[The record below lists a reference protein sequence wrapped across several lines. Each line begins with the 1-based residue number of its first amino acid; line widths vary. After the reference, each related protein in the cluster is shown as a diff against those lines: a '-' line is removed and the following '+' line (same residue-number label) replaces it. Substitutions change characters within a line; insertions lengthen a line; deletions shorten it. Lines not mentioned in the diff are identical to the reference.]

1 MAVAAPFSAPALTME
16 ARTREALPTD
26 GWAYEPKW
34 DGFRCHAWAP
44 GAAGADACLYSRGQR
59 PLRRYF
65 PELDDA
71 LAALPPGT
79 VLDGEVVVIADG
91 SLDFDALQQR
101 VHPAASRIAKLAAEI
116 PASLVAFDVLAD
128 RGADLRDAP
137 FTERRSRLEALQAD
151 LVAPWHL
158 TPSTADVDTARRW
171 FTELEAA
178 GCDGVVAKRAD
189 GPYRAGER
197 DMVKVKHRRAAAC
210 VVGGYRLHK
219 DGDKIGSLLL
229 GLYTAAGDLH
239 FIGHCSGFRDADR
252 ARLLAELQPLVVDD
266 DAAAGAGGPDG
277 DGSGADRSGA
287 GGFGAGGFGE
297 RARRP
302 GEPSR
307 WTGDKD
313 LSWVALRPQV
323 VCEVSYDQLTGDR
336 FRHATRFERWRP
348 DLDPGACT
356 LAQLE
361 RPQFGPDR
369 PRVEDILQ

>member
-1 MAVAAPFSAPALTME
+1 MSVAVPFAAPTSTME
-16 ARTREALPTD
+16 ARTRATLPTGD
-26 GWAYEPKW
+26 WAYEPKW

-44 GAAGADACLYSRGQR
+44 GAAETDACLYSRGQR

-71 LAALPPGT
+71 LAGLPPGT
-79 VLDGEVVVIADG
+79 VIDGEVVVIVDG

-101 VHPAASRIAKLAAEI
+101 VHPAASRIAKLAAER

-128 RGADLRDAP
+128 GGTDLRSAP
-137 FTERRSRLEALQAD
+137 FTERRARLETLRAD
-151 LVAPWHL
+151 LAAPWRL
-158 TPSTADVDTARRW
+158 TPSTADADTARRW

-178 GCDGVVAKRAD
+178 GCDGVVAKRRD

-197 DMVKVKHRRAAAC
+197 DMAKVKHRRTASC

-219 DGDKIGSLLL
+219 DGDRVGSLLL

-239 FIGHCSGFRDADR
+239 FIGHCSGFGDADR
-252 ARLLAELQPLVVDD
+252 LRLLAELQPLVVAD
-266 DAAAGAGGPDG
+266 DAAAD
-277 DGSGADRSGA
+277 
-287 GGFGAGGFGE
+287 AGGFGE
-297 RARRP
+297 NARRP

-323 VCEVSYDQLTGDR
+323 VCDVSYDQLTGER

-348 DLDPGACT
+348 DLDPRACT
-356 LAQLE
+356 LAQLDP
-361 RPQFGPDR
+361 PQFGPDR
-369 PRVEDILQ
+369 PRVEDVLQ

>member
-1 MAVAAPFSAPALTME
+1 MTVAAPFAAPAATME
-16 ARTREALPTD
+16 ARTRNTLPTD

-44 GAAGADACLYSRGQR
+44 GTAEADACLYSRGQR

-65 PELDDA
+65 PELDAA
-71 LAALPPGT
+71 LAGLPPGT
-79 VLDGEVVVIADG
+79 VIDGEVVVIVAG

-101 VHPAASRIAKLAAEI
+101 VHPAESRITKLAAEI
-116 PASLVAFDVLAD
+116 PASLIAFDVLAD
-128 RGADLRDAP
+128 RGADLRAAP
-137 FTERRSRLEALQAD
+137 FTERRARLAALGDELA
-151 LVAPWHL
+151 APWHL

-178 GCDGVVAKRAD
+178 GCDGVVAKRRD

-197 DMVKVKHRRAAAC
+197 DMAKVKHRRTASC

-229 GLYTAAGDLH
+229 GLYTAAGELH

-252 ARLLAELQPLVVDD
+252 ARLLAELQPLVVGEDT
-266 DAAAGAGGPDG
+266 
-277 DGSGADRSGA
+277 AD
-287 GGFGAGGFGE
+287 GFGAH
-297 RARRP
+297 ARRP

-323 VCEVSYDQLTGDR
+323 VCDVSYDQLTGDR

-356 LAQLE
+356 LAQLA
-361 RPQFGPDR
+361 RPEFGPNR
-369 PRVEDILQ
+369 PRVEDILR